1 MTNNSSFDYVIDN
14 GLCLGCAAC
23 TQIETGSKVSVHID
37 ETGFIRP
44 RLTQRLTE
52 DEDQAFSEI
61 CPGLTVRHE
70 QKGSHWTDLWGPVVS
85 SHVGW
90 AKDRDTRFGGS
101 SGGGITASISY
112 LLDKKLVDAVLHV
125 GVSAEGPLINTYK
138 ISTTS
143 AEAKANTGSRYA
155 PAAPLEGLSAILS
168 KYSRVA
174 VVGKPCDIVAA
185 RNLAKHSREVGEK
198 LKYFISFMC
207 AGVPSF
213 KGTDAV
219 LNLLEVKKGELK
231 TFRYRGNGW
240 PGYATATLD
249 SGETKTMSYHD
260 SWGRVLNKHLQLRCK
275 VCIDGT
281 GEFADITFA
290 DAWYGGDE
298 GYPDFEEK
306 EGRSLVLVRTEVGRS
321 LFEGA
326 LQAEYL
332 ESESLPLSDVEKMQ
346 PYQAIRKKLMLS
358 RVLAMRLFGLKPPR
372 YDFGNMSKLAMGAG
386 IKKNVISF
394 LGMARRALVLS
405 RGSR

>member
-1 MTNNSSFDYVIDN
+1 MANSTSFDYVINN

-23 TQIETGSKVSVHID
+23 TQIDTGAKVSVHID

-44 RLTQRLTE
+44 RLTQPLTE
-52 DEDQAFSEI
+52 AEDQIFSEV
-61 CPGLTVRHE
+61 CPGLTVRHD
-70 QKGSHWTDLWGPVVS
+70 KKDSHWTDLWGPVLS

-90 AKDRDTRFGGS
+90 AKDRETRFAGS

-112 LLDKKLVDAVLHV
+112 LLDNRIVDAVLHV
-125 GVSAEGPLINTYK
+125 GVSDHDPLINTYK

-155 PAAPLEGLSAILS
+155 PAAPLEGLSMALS
-168 KYSRVA
+168 RYSRVA

-185 RNLAKHSREVGEK
+185 RNLAKYSRDISER

-219 LNLLEVKKGELK
+219 LNFLEVQKSELK

-240 PGYATATLD
+240 PGYATATLE
-249 SGETKTMSYHD
+249 SGEAKTMSYHD
-260 SWGRVLNKHLQLRCK
+260 SWGKVLNKHLQLRCK

-290 DAWYGGDE
+290 DAWFGGE
-298 GYPDFEEK
+298 AGYPAFEEK
-306 EGRSLVLVRTEVGRS
+306 EGRSLVLVRTEIGRQ
-321 LFEGA
+321 LFEEA
-326 LQAEYL
+326 LKNGYL
-332 ESESLPLSDVEKMQ
+332 ESELLPLDDVERMQ

-358 RVLAMRLFGLKPPR
+358 RVLAMRLFGLKPPN
-372 YDFGNMSKLAMGAG
+372 YDFGNMSKLALDAG
-386 IKKNVISF
+386 LKKNIVSF

-405 RGSR
+405 RSSR